1 MTVAYDRLYL
11 EKAAVA
17 LGRMFDYACYDLSFS
32 LADFW
37 ELFLVS
43 GYAERFGAGEP
54 GLLVGRSGMELARL
68 VLEKVGI
75 PDRVTEPRPTVGRS
89 EEYWTGWALAHYQWE
104 TGRAFRD
111 ITSAVPVEEIR
122 LLYSAYHEMDI
133 RQFYDKMDELMG
145 AGKGEPE
152 LKRLRRKAG
161 FSQRQLSDISG
172 VPVRTIQQY
181 EQQQKDIRR
190 ARAETLEKLATALR
204 CRSSELL
211 L

>member
-1 MTVAYDRLYL
+1 M
-11 EKAAVA
+11 
-17 LGRMFDYACYDLSFS
+17 
-32 LADFW
+32 
-37 ELFLVS
+37 
-43 GYAERFGAGEP
+43 
-54 GLLVGRSGMELARL
+54 
-68 VLEKVGI
+68 
-75 PDRVTEPRPTVGRS
+75 
-89 EEYWTGWALAHYQWE
+89 
-104 TGRAFRD
+104 
-111 ITSAVPVEEIR
+111 
-122 LLYSAYHEMDI
+122 LYSAYHEMDI

-190 ARAETLEKLATALR
+190 ARAETLEKLAVALG

>member
-1 MTVAYDRLYL
+1 MTVAYDKLYV

-17 LGRMFDYACYDLSFS
+17 LGRMLDYACHDLKFS
-32 LADFW
+32 LAGFW

-43 GYAERFGAGEP
+43 GYADRFGAGEP
-54 GLLVGRSGMELARL
+54 GLLAGRSGVELARL
-68 VLEKVGI
+68 VLDKVGI
-75 PDRVTEPRPTVGRS
+75 PDRVTAPRPAAGRS
-89 EEYWTGWALAHYQWE
+89 AEYWTGWALVHYQWE
-104 TGRAFRD
+104 TGRSFRD
-111 ITSAVPVEEIR
+111 ITSVMPIEEIR

-152 LKRLRRKAG
+152 LKRFRRKAG
-161 FSQRQLSDISG
+161 FSQRQLAGMSG

-181 EQQQKDIRR
+181 EQRQKDIRR
-190 ARAETLEKLATALR
+190 ARAETLEKLAAALR

>member
-1 MTVAYDRLYL
+1 MTVAYDKLYV

-17 LGRMFDYACYDLSFS
+17 LGRMLDYACYDLSFS
-32 LADFW
+32 LAGFW

-43 GYAERFGAGEP
+43 GYADRFGAGEP
-54 GLLVGRSGMELARL
+54 GLLAGRSGVELARL

-75 PDRVTEPRPTVGRS
+75 PDMVTAPRPTVGRS
-89 EEYWTGWALAHYQWE
+89 AEYWTGWALAHYQWE

-111 ITSAVPVEEIR
+111 ITSVAPIEEIR

-152 LKRLRRKAG
+152 LKRFRRKAG
-161 FSQRQLSDISG
+161 FSQRQLAGMSG

-181 EQQQKDIRR
+181 EQRQKDIKRT
-190 ARAETLEKLATALR
+190 RAETLEKLAAALG